1 MRAAEVREVVWM
13 ERCRRVVVRRSVHVA
28 LAGLLGCV
36 VAAGARAQG
45 APGAIATPAT
55 GLQGAATPGAR
66 GAQTGQTGQQT
77 QTQDQTTSTNPAD
90 AKTRA
95 DTDRQERV
103 TSTVHDVPTEFQ
115 RLVADSTG
123 TQLPIFG
130 EDLFDAVPSTFA
142 PIEDIPVA
150 PDYVVG
156 PGDELRI
163 QTFGQ
168 QNQRGNYTVSRTGDI
183 SYPEVGSIHVAGL
196 HFSQLQAFL
205 KGELSR
211 VYRNFDLTVNLG
223 QLRTIQVF
231 VTGFARRPGSY
242 TISSLSTLL
251 NALFESGGPLPQG
264 SLRDIQVLRGNTTL
278 TRFDLYDLLLH
289 GDKSKDVPL
298 ASGDVIF
305 IPPVGPQVAV
315 TGSVDNPAIYEVR
328 PGTTVDDVISL
339 AGGRTSVALG
349 AQIRIE
355 RIFEHTLR
363 SILDVDVTKSK
374 TEDVANGDIVTVA
387 TILDRY
393 KDAVTLRGNV
403 AFPGRYVW
411 RPGMRITD
419 IVPTVDQLITRA
431 YYRNRNALGN
441 VGAQPGGAGREG
453 ALDLSGNSATQTAAA
468 ATQAGNTSATKGG
481 TSVASSLTSSNNV
494 FSATTDVVLSA
505 PDLYLNY
512 AVIER
517 LNPTTLSTYLVPFK
531 PGALYID
538 HDPSQNLELQPGD
551 VITFFSTADVKVPT
565 SQQPR
570 FVRLEG
576 EFVAAGV
583 YSVEAGE
590 TFRHLLQRVGGF
602 TPDAYLYGSEFTRQ
616 STKRVQQQRLN
627 EYADSL
633 DAQISVQTAN
643 GTANA
648 ISSQDAAAAI
658 ANAVQAREDIARLRQ
673 IVPLGRIVLE
683 LKPDSRQ
690 IDDIPDLPLEDGDRF
705 VVPRVPSTVSV
716 EGQVYSANA
725 FVYKRG
731 LREHDYLRQ
740 AGGPDRNADR
750 KRTFILRAD
759 GSVFSTQ
766 YGNVD
771 HATVFPGDTVVVP
784 PQLDR
789 RGLFRDI
796 VDIST
801 IVGQLGITAA
811 AIALFT
817 RN

>member
-1 MRAAEVREVVWM
+1 MPILSVAVLFAAVLM
-13 ERCRRVVVRRSVHVA
+13 
-28 LAGLLGCV
+28 
-36 VAAGARAQG
+36 AGATVPLFAQG
-45 APGAIATPAT
+45 GAGAIATPST
-55 GLQGAATPGAR
+55 GIQGAGPVSGR
-66 GAQTGQTGQQT
+66 GAQNGQAGQNGQNGQSGNQT
-77 QTQDQTTSTNPAD
+77 QTNTNQTEAQ
-90 AKTRA
+90 ARERA
-95 DTDRQERV
+95 ETDRQERT

-115 RLVADSTG
+115 RLVSDSTG
-123 TQLPIFG
+123 TALSIFG
-130 EDLFDAVPSTFA
+130 EDLFDNVPSTFA
-142 PIEDIPVA
+142 PVDDIPVA
-150 PDYVVG
+150 PDYVIG

-168 QNQRGNYTVSRTGDI
+168 LNQQASYTVSRTGDI
-183 SYPEVGSIHVAGL
+183 SYPDVGTIHVAGVR
-196 HFSQLQAFL
+196 FSQLQPFL
-205 KGELSR
+205 RQELSR

-231 VTGFARRPGSY
+231 VTGYARRPGSY

-264 SLRDIQVLRGNTTL
+264 TLRGIEVLRGTKVL
-278 TRFDLYDLLLH
+278 TNFDLYDLLLR
-289 GDKSKDVPL
+289 GDKSKDVQL
-298 ASGDVIF
+298 QQGDVIF

-315 TGSVDNPAIYEVR
+315 TGSVDNPAIYELRANEATSVEQALQ
-328 PGTTVDDVISL
+328 L
-339 AGGRTSVALG
+339 AGGKTSVALG
-349 AQIRIE
+349 AQIRVE

-363 SILDVDVTKSK
+363 SIVDVDQAK
-374 TEDVANGDIVTVA
+374 TGSVDAKNGDIITVA

-403 AFPGRYVW
+403 SFPGRYVW
-411 RPGMRITD
+411 HPGMRMLD
-419 IVPTVDQLITRA
+419 LVPSIDQLITRN
-431 YYRNRNALGN
+431 YFRNRNTLGN
-441 VGAQPGGAGREG
+441 ADAVANPAGREG
-453 ALDLSGNSATQTAAA
+453 SLDVSGTTSTQTTAAA
-468 ATQAGNTSATKGG
+468 VTQAGNASSTKGG

-505 PDLYLNY
+505 PDLDLSY

-517 LNPTTLSTYLVPFK
+517 LDPKTLSTYLVPFK
-531 PGALYID
+531 PGALYVD
-538 HDPSQNLELQPGD
+538 HNDSQNLPLEAGD
-551 VITFFSTADVKVPT
+551 VVTFFSTADVKVPT

-583 YSVEAGE
+583 YSVQPGE
-590 TFRHLLQRVGGF
+590 TFRQLLRRVGGF
-602 TPDAYLYGSEFTRQ
+602 TPEAYLYGSEFTRQ
-616 STKRVQQQRLN
+616 STRRVQQQRLN

-633 DAQISVQTAN
+633 DAQISVQAAN
-643 GTANA
+643 ENARA
-648 ISSQDAAAAI
+648 ISDRDAAAATS
-658 ANAVQAREDIARLRQ
+658 NATQARQDITRLRQ

-683 LKPDSRQ
+683 LKPDSRT
-690 IDDIPDLPLEDGDRF
+690 IEEIPDLPLEDGDRF

-725 FVYKRG
+725 FVFERG
-731 LREHDYLRQ
+731 RREHDYLRQ
-740 AGGPDRNADR
+740 AGGPDRGADR

-771 HATVFPGDTVVVP
+771 HARVFPGDTIVVP

-789 RGLFRDI
+789 RALLRNL
-796 VDIST
+796 VDISSV
-801 IVGQLGITAA
+801 VGQLGLGAA
-811 AIALFT
+811 AIALFV

>member
-1 MRAAEVREVVWM
+1 MNEVVWM
-13 ERCRRVVVRRSVHVA
+13 ERCRRALRGRFLPA
-28 LAGLLGCV
+28 FLAGMMVWGSA
-36 VAAGARAQG
+36 VAASAQG
-45 APGAIATPAT
+45 GAGAGAGSIAAPST
-55 GLQGAATPGAR
+55 GIQSGSAPPVAR
-66 GAQTGQTGQQT
+66 GAQTGQTQT
-77 QTQDQTTSTNPAD
+77 QEQNTSTNPD

-95 DTDRQERV
+95 DNERQER
-103 TSTVHDVPTEFQ
+103 TASTVHDVPTEFQ

-130 EDLFDAVPSTFA
+130 VELFQDVPSTFA
-142 PIEDIPVA
+142 PVSDVPVA
-150 PDYVVG
+150 PEYVIG
-156 PGDELRI
+156 PGDQLRI
-163 QTFGQ
+163 ETFGQ
-168 QNQRGNYTVSRTGDI
+168 NNQRGTYTVGRTGDI
-183 SYPEVGSIHVAGL
+183 DYPEVGTIHVAGVR
-196 HFSQLQAFL
+196 FGQLQAFL
-205 KGELSR
+205 RSELGR

-223 QLRTIQVF
+223 ELRTIQIF
-231 VTGFARRPGSY
+231 VTGYARRPGSY

-264 SLRDIQVLRGNTTL
+264 TLRDIEVLRGNTVV

-289 GDKSKDVPL
+289 GDKSKDIQL

-305 IPPVGPQVAV
+305 IPPVGAQVAV
-315 TGSVDNPAIYEVR
+315 TGSVDNPAVYEVR
-328 PGTTVDDVISL
+328 QGTTVDAVIAL

-349 AQIRIE
+349 AQIRVE

-363 SILDVDVTKSK
+363 SIIDVDTTRAA
-374 TEDVANGDIVTVA
+374 TEDVANGDIITVA

-411 RPGMRITD
+411 HPGMRITD
-419 IVPTVDQLITRA
+419 LVPSVDQLITRN

-441 VGAQPGGAGREG
+441 VGANASGAGREG
-453 ALDLSGNSATQTAAA
+453 ALDLSGNSSTQSAAA
-468 ATQAGNTSATKGG
+468 ATQAGNASATKGG

-517 LNPTTLSTYLVPFK
+517 LNPVTLSTYLVPFK

-538 HDPSQNLELQPGD
+538 HDQSQNLELQAGD
-551 VITFFSTADVKVPT
+551 VVTFFSTADVKVPT

-576 EFVAAGV
+576 EFAAAGV

-648 ISSQDAAAAI
+648 ISDRDAQAAV

-683 LKPDSRQ
+683 LRPDSRSIQ
-690 IDDIPDLPLEDGDRF
+690 DLPDLPLEDGDRF

-725 FVYKRG
+725 FVFKRG

-740 AGGPDRNADR
+740 AGGPERNADR

-771 HATVFPGDTVVVP
+771 RATMFPGDTVVVP

-801 IVGQLGITAA
+801 IVGQFGITAA
-811 AIALFT
+811 AIELFT
-817 RN
+817 HN

>member
-1 MRAAEVREVVWM
+1 M
-13 ERCRRVVVRRSVHVA
+13 ERCRRVSKGRILPVFVA
-28 LAGLLGCV
+28 GMMVCGGLAG
-36 VAAGARAQG
+36 AWAQG
-45 APGAIATPAT
+45 AVGPGAIAGPST
-55 GLQGAATPGAR
+55 GIQGGTAAPVAR
-66 GAQTGQTGQQT
+66 GAQTGQTGQT
-77 QTQDQTTSTNPAD
+77 QTQQDNTTANPND
-90 AKTRA
+90 ARTRA
-95 DTDRQERV
+95 ERTENDRQER
-103 TSTVHDVPTEFQ
+103 TSSTVHDVPTEFQ

-123 TQLPIFG
+123 TALPIFG
-130 EDLFDAVPSTFA
+130 VGLFDDVPSSFA
-142 PIEDIPVA
+142 PVSDVPVA
-150 PDYVVG
+150 PEYVLG
-156 PGDELRI
+156 PGDQIRI
-163 QTFGQ
+163 ETFGQ
-168 QNQRGNYTVSRTGDI
+168 INQRGTFTVGRTGDI
-183 SYPEVGSIHVAGL
+183 DYPEVGTIHVAGV
-196 HFSQLQAFL
+196 HFAQLQAFL
-205 KGELSR
+205 RSELGR

-223 QLRTIQVF
+223 ELRTIQIF
-231 VTGFARRPGSY
+231 VTGYARRPGSY

-264 SLRDIQVLRGNTTL
+264 SLRDIEVLRGNNVV
-278 TRFDLYDLLLH
+278 TRFDLYDLLLR
-289 GDKSKDVPL
+289 GDKSKDIQLV
-298 ASGDVIF
+298 SGDVIF

-328 PGTTVDDVISL
+328 PGTTVDAVIEL

-349 AQIRIE
+349 AQVRVE

-363 SILDVDVTKSK
+363 SIIDVDTARSK

-411 RPGMRITD
+411 HPGMRILD
-419 IVPTVDQLITRA
+419 LVPTVDQLITRN
-431 YYRNRNALGN
+431 YFRNRNALGN
-441 VGAQPGGAGREG
+441 VGAQANNGGREG
-453 ALDLSGNSATQTAAA
+453 SLDVSGNASTQTAAA
-468 ATQAGNTSATKGG
+468 ATAAGNTSATKGG

-494 FSATTDVVLSA
+494 FPATTDVVLSA
-505 PDLYLNY
+505 PDLYLKY

-517 LNPTTLSTYLVPFK
+517 LNPVTLSTYLVPFN

-538 HDPSQNLELQPGD
+538 HNAAQNLELQAGD
-551 VITFFSTADVKVPT
+551 VVTFFSTADVKVPT

-576 EFVAAGV
+576 EFEAAGV

-648 ISSQDAAAAI
+648 ISDRDASAAI

-683 LKPDSRQ
+683 LKPDSRAIQ
-690 IDDIPDLPLEDGDRF
+690 DLPDLPLEDGDRF

-740 AGGPDRNADR
+740 AGGPERNADR

-771 HATVFPGDTVVVP
+771 HATMFPGDTVVVP

-801 IVGQLGITAA
+801 IVGQFGITAA
-811 AIALFT
+811 AVDLFT
-817 RN
+817 AR

>member
-1 MRAAEVREVVWM
+1 MSEVVWM
-13 ERCRRVVVRRSVHVA
+13 ECRWLVRVRQTLFA
-28 LAGLLGCV
+28 GLAGLLLCGMP
-36 VAAGARAQG
+36 AAVLAQVGTGVGA
-45 APGAIATPAT
+45 GAIASPSTGIQNGGPPA
-55 GLQGAATPGAR
+55 QR
-66 GAQTGQTGQQT
+66 GAENGTTRN
-77 QTQDQTTSTNPAD
+77 QDQNTSTNPAD
-90 AKTRA
+90 KTRTE
-95 DTDRQERV
+95 TDRQER
-103 TSTVHDVPTEFQ
+103 TASTVHDVPTEFQ

-123 TQLPIFG
+123 VALPIFG
-130 EDLFDAVPSTFA
+130 VELFDNVPSTFA
-142 PIEDIPVA
+142 PVADVPVA
-150 PDYVVG
+150 PDYLIG

-168 QNQRGNYTVSRTGDI
+168 NNQRGSYTVSRTGDI
-183 SYPEVGSIHVAGL
+183 SYPEVGTIHVAGVRYA
-196 HFSQLQAFL
+196 QLQSFL
-205 KGELSR
+205 HSELSKDF
-211 VYRNFDLTVNLG
+211 RNFDLTVTLG
-223 QLRTIQVF
+223 ELRTIQVF
-231 VTGFARRPGSY
+231 VTGYARRPGSY

-264 SLRDIQVLRGNTTL
+264 SLRDIQVLRGGQTV
-278 TRFDLYDLLLH
+278 TRFDLYDLLLR
-289 GDKSKDVPL
+289 GDKSKDVAL
-298 ASGDVIF
+298 VSGDVIF

-315 TGSVDNPAIYEVR
+315 TGSVDNPAIYEIR
-328 PGTTVDDVISL
+328 PGATVDSVITL

-363 SILDVDVTKSK
+363 SIIDVNPASAQTADVN
-374 TEDVANGDIVTVA
+374 NGDIITVA

-393 KDAVTLRGNV
+393 KDAITLRGNV

-411 RPGMRITD
+411 HAGMRVLD
-419 IVPTVDQLITRA
+419 LVPTIDQLITRN

-441 VGAQPGGAGREG
+441 VGAQANNGGREG
-453 ALDLSGNSATQTAAA
+453 SLDVSGTASGQSAASATQSGN
-468 ATQAGNTSATKGG
+468 ATSSKGG

-517 LNPTTLSTYLVPFK
+517 LNPTTLSTYLIPFK

-538 HDPSQNLELQPGD
+538 HDPAQNLELQAGD

-576 EFVAAGV
+576 EFAAAGV
-583 YSVEAGE
+583 YSVEPGE

-643 GTANA
+643 GAANA
-648 ISSQDAAAAI
+648 VSVQDAAAVV
-658 ANAVQAREDIARLRQ
+658 ANATQARQDIARLRQ
-673 IVPLGRIVLE
+673 IVPIGRIVLE
-683 LKPDSRQ
+683 LKPDSRTIQ
-690 IDDIPDLPLEDGDRF
+690 DIPDLPLEDGDRF

-725 FVYKRG
+725 FVYRRG
-731 LREHDYLRQ
+731 SREHDYLRQ

-771 HATVFPGDTVVVP
+771 HATMFPGDTVVVP

-789 RGLFRDI
+789 RGLFRNI

-801 IVGQLGITAA
+801 IVGQLGFTAA
-811 AIALFT
+811 AVDLFVH
-817 RN
+817 N